1 MSPVVKRK
9 GEKFT
14 IPSKYLLFVLTLMC
28 TVTML
33 MTFSTDVFNKPLNTV
48 VGYLIVPFQKGI
60 SSAGAWFSTRAE
72 ELKDIRALKEENEA
86 LKKQVA

>member
-60 SSAGAWFSTRAE
+60 S
-72 ELKDIRALKEENEA
+72 
-86 LKKQVA
+86 